1 VVHFIIV
8 EGMKGD
14 GVNTSDFKIMHCQ
27 TAFLHLETRVKK
39 NSEQSDFLSEPPTM
53 DDLDPQYNN
62 PFQERVVNQR
72 IAFPCPVK
80 GMYQYYLF
88 Q

>member
-1 VVHFIIV
+1 
-8 EGMKGD
+8 MNKRD
-14 GVNTSDFKIMHCQ
+14 SKIMNCQ
-27 TAFLHLETRVKK
+27 TAFLHLEASIKK
-39 NSEQSDFLSEPPTM
+39 NFEQSNFLSEPPTIG
-53 DDLDPQYNN
+53 DLDPPYNN
-62 PFQERVVNQR
+62 PFQERVPNQH